1 MRIAAVCPY
10 DWSAH
15 GGVRAHV
22 ASLCAELA
30 RRHDVAILA
39 PASAPLEG
47 EDPLDA
53 VVHVVGRAV
62 AVPFNRSVARVAAS
76 PLAGRRTLA
85 TLRDLAPD
93 VVHVHEPGV
102 PAVALAAA
110 QRGPQP
116 VVGTFHAWSDRD
128 RLYRSTGPYG
138 RHVARGLAARLAVS
152 EAARRYHATALGL
165 PPSAFEVVPNG
176 VDVDRF
182 ATAEPLAE
190 YADPERPT
198 LLFVGRLEPR
208 KGLDVLVRAFLELRS
223 SRPELRLVVLGD
235 GPERARCER
244 LLPVAVRPDV
254 LFVGAVDETDK
265 PRFHASADLFVAPN
279 LGGESFGIVLLEAM
293 AAGLPVVASAI
304 PGFAS
309 VMADGREGRL
319 VAPGDGF
326 GLAEAVRG
334 MLDDDEGRAAMAA
347 RGRETAERH
356 AWPRV
361 AERVEAIYRA
371 VADAGD

>member
-1 MRIAAVCPY
+1 MRIAVVCPY

-15 GGVRAHV
+15 GGVRSHV
-22 ASLCAELA
+22 ASLCGELA

-39 PASAPLEG
+39 PASAPLAG

-53 VVHVVGRAV
+53 AVHVVGRAV
-62 AVPFNRSVARVAAS
+62 AVPFNRSVARIAAS

-85 TLRDLAPD
+85 TLRDLDPD

-138 RHVARGLAARLAVS
+138 RHVARALAARLAVS
-152 EAARRYHATALGL
+152 EVARHYHAAALGL

-176 VDVDRF
+176 VEVGSF

-190 YADPERPT
+190 YVDPERPT

-208 KGLDVLVRAFLELRS
+208 KGLDVLIRAFLELRS
-223 SRPELRLVVLGD
+223 RRPELRLVVLGD

-254 LFVGAVDETDK
+254 LFLGAVDEADK
-265 PRFHASADLFVAPN
+265 ARFHASADLFVAPN

-304 PGFAS
+304 PGFES

-326 GLAEAVRG
+326 ALAEAVTTL
-334 MLDDDEGRAAMAA
+334 LDDPEARAAMAA

-361 AERVEAIYRA
+361 AERVEEVYRA
-371 VADAGD
+371 VAQPAD